1 VSLQSTISSLR
12 TRRMLTWFVPAVGL
26 ALYLILVPQVPDFAA
41 QATRAAIFDRLGS
54 VTWWPGWYGGM
65 ELPTYSVLA
74 PGIMAT
80 IGHLV
85 GSSDAGVAITGAIA
99 SAITMW
105 VGHQLLKGSARPR
118 AASVAFAGTVLIN
131 LFGGRITF
139 LVGLAAAMLAVYAL
153 VHRHPWLAGLA
164 TIASVLDSPLA
175 GLFTGIVAAA
185 VLVSDRTRRPQALVV
200 GGATA
205 LSLGALAVLFRSPGV
220 MGSPPAQILFA
231 LLGIV
236 LVMIACREEPT
247 IRAGAAIVAVG
258 LLVCLVVPNSV
269 GLNLTRM
276 VWLLAAPLIVG
287 YGHRPDKHV
296 VALTALALVFPAV
309 DVTWQLAE
317 ADSPSA
323 SAPYYQP
330 LLAQLG
336 QRLDSGDRIG
346 QRVEVVEPQ
355 TKGAARYVG
364 ETTAVARGWERQADV
379 VDNPIF
385 YDKGALNPASY
396 RAWLDEL
403 AVAYV
408 AVPSTKLDF
417 ASVDEAKL
425 IATGLPYLHLVWSN
439 PDWKLYR
446 VADPAPL
453 VKGAQI
459 ISMSGNQLRMQVT
472 RPGPVPIQ
480 IRWSSHLAVL
490 DGTVP
495 VSLGVRARGCL
506 SQNGDWTLLHAHRAG
521 TFVLTSD
528 FDVLPD
534 RHQRGGVCP
543 KPGS

>member
-85 GSSDAGVAITGAIA
+85 GSSNAGVAITGAIA

-164 TIASVLDSPLA
+164 TIVSVLGSPLA

-236 LVMIACREEPT
+236 LVMIACQEPT

-364 ETTAVARGWERQADV
+364 ETTPVARGWERQTDV

-408 AVPSTKLDF
+408 AVPSAKLDF
-417 ASVDEAKL
+417 ASVDEARL

-453 VKGAQI
+453 VQGAQI
-459 ISMSGNQLRMQVT
+459 ISMSGNQLRMQVA

-534 RHQRGGVCP
+534 LHQRGGVCP

>member
-80 IGHLV
+80 IGHAV

-99 SAITMW
+99 SAISMW

-118 AASVAFAGTVLIN
+118 AASVAFAGTVLLN

-153 VHRHPWLAGLA
+153 MHRHPWLAGLA
-164 TIASVLDSPLA
+164 TVVSVLGSPLA

-185 VLVSDRTRRPQALVV
+185 VLLSDRTRRPHALVV

-205 LSLGALAVLFRSPGV
+205 LSLGALAVMFRSPGV

-236 LVMIACREEPT
+236 LVLIACRNEPT
-247 IRAGAAIVAVG
+247 IRAGALIVAVG

-296 VALTALALVFPAV
+296 LALTGLALVFPAV

-336 QRLDSGDRIG
+336 QRLDSGDRVG

-364 ETTAVARGWERQADV
+364 ESTPVARGWERQADV

-385 YDKGALNPASY
+385 YKDGALNASSY
-396 RAWLDEL
+396 RAWLDQL

-425 IATGLPYLHLVWSN
+425 VATGLPYLHLVWSN
-439 PDWKLYR
+439 SDWKLYR
-446 VADPAPL
+446 VDDPAPL
-453 VKGAQI
+453 VQGAQI

-472 RPGPVPIQ
+472 HPGLVPIQ

-506 SQNGDWTLLHAHRAG
+506 SENGDWTMLHARRAG
-521 TFVLTSD
+521 TYVLTSD
-528 FDVLPD
+528 FDVIPD
-534 RHQRGGVCP
+534 RQQRGGVCP
-543 KPGS
+543 DPGS